1 MIKELDAQKDS
12 VEMKLDSQAEVVAKL
27 KQEKQNSRSNVIS
40 HQKQLEASSRQV
52 ESLTAALQ
60 GRDREVRS
68 LQNQLEDL
76 SARYTEQGNAIQLR
90 DAEMAAM
97 TQDLANMTTENQ
109 SVNEGA
115 GNLRRNNKA
124 LAGRLDEAL
133 VRAQHAEQLCR
144 RQEKE
149 REDVTKAYRVACEE
163 RARLEQTVEDL
174 AGQRATMTL
183 RLQEA
188 GTELAQLRGR
198 LREESSGTNTWR
210 IAKANYERQLA
221 ELGAANEVL
230 SRRLRRAERAGGIAS
245 SAVEQAREATQA
257 LASTQSGLRYDN
269 AQLRALADQ
278 ARTRIEKLQA
288 TNATLQA
295 QFNECAREKNAME
308 DALATARVEIAKASS
323 SSSRQQQVL
332 SSTTTNISTTT
343 NADIIEKNELIASL
357 RDQIKLLKD
366 QLNQVTKE
374 RDQLKL
380 MLETAKVDIMEQERR
395 SKALSEMANKYEK
408 DLEGRTQGGVV
419 EGKE

>member
-1 MIKELDAQKDS
+1 
-12 VEMKLDSQAEVVAKL
+12 MKLDTQTEIIAKL
-27 KQEKQNSRSNVIS
+27 KQEKQNGKDNIMS
-40 HQKQLEASSRQV
+40 HQKQLQASSRQV

-68 LQNQLEDL
+68 LQSQLEDL
-76 SARYTEQGNAIQLR
+76 SARYTEQANAMKLR

-115 GNLRRNNKA
+115 GNLRRSNKA
-124 LAGRLDEAL
+124 LSARLDEAL

-188 GTELAQLRGR
+188 GAELSQLRGR
-198 LREESSGTNTWR
+198 LREESSGTNTWK

-230 SRRLRRAERAGGIAS
+230 SRRLRRAERAGGAAS
-245 SAVEQAREATQA
+245 SAVEEAREATKA

-288 TNATLQA
+288 TNATVLA
-295 QFNECAREKNAME
+295 QLNECMREKNAME
-308 DALATARVEIAKASS
+308 DALGA
-323 SSSRQQQVL
+323 
-332 SSTTTNISTTT
+332 
-343 NADIIEKNELIASL
+343 
-357 RDQIKLLKD
+357 
-366 QLNQVTKE
+366 
-374 RDQLKL
+374 
-380 MLETAKVDIMEQERR
+380 
-395 SKALSEMANKYEK
+395 
-408 DLEGRTQGGVV
+408 
-419 EGKE
+419 